1 MNFKTAISV
10 IPLLVLLSCT
20 SRIKEKQIANFTTK
34 TSTLSTDTTITAI
47 AKLGKYLLCFQAN
60 RKFLVLN
67 YDLIRQDSIEQKLDN
82 YNLKFVIKMESEV
95 YAGSKNGLF
104 SIDTFFNLH
113 KVDTPKIYKHPFFY
127 EDDEFYVYPGCAG
140 EFGGSIFFRDKQNG
154 KTYSYFATCPLQVLK
169 QDATYII
176 CNSMDHMY
184 GSSSFLK
191 VKDPTQ
197 LFLLEDE
204 AQETSDNWYM
214 NVDSLKDIRNWPS
227 ISGVSHYGYAV
238 GVLTLV
244 SYQYLDNLYSI
255 QYTDSSMYIAIHKN
269 DSIVPIQTICKNRIS
284 MGFPQI
290 IQFGD
295 KTLAFHN
302 SEGSYFSKKSPD
314 KPVLKI
320 TVIEDNSIEFIEMNP
335 KNDTI
340 K

>member
-1 MNFKTAISV
+1 MNFKLAISIV
-10 IPLLVLLSCT
+10 FLSALFSCNNK
-20 SRIKEKQIANFTTK
+20 IKEEQIPKFTIK
-34 TSTLSTDTTITAI
+34 TNTLSTDTTITAI
-47 AKLGKYLLCFQAN
+47 VKLGKYLLCFQAN
-60 RKFLVLN
+60 RKFVVLN
-67 YDLIRQDSIEQKLDN
+67 YNLIRQDSIEKKLDN
-82 YNLKFVIKMESEV
+82 YNLKFLIKMESEV
-95 YAGSKNGLF
+95 YAGSKNGIF
-104 SIDTFFNLH
+104 VIDTLFNLH
-113 KVDTPKIYKHPFFY
+113 KVDTPKTYNPAYFY
-127 EDDEFYVYPGCAG
+127 EDDKFYVYPGCAG

-169 QDATYII
+169 QDAAYII

-191 VKDPTQ
+191 IKDPTQ

-204 AQETSDNWYM
+204 VQKTSDIWYM

-227 ISGVSHYGYAV
+227 ISGVSDYAHAV

-244 SYQYLDNLYSI
+244 SYQYLDKLYSI

-269 DSIVPIQTICKNRIS
+269 DSIVPIQTIIKNRIS
-284 MGFPQI
+284 MGFPEI
-290 IQFGD
+290 IQFGN

-302 SEGSYFSKKSPD
+302 SEGSYFSKNSSD
-314 KPVLKI
+314 KPVMKI
-320 TVIEDNSIEFIEMNP
+320 TAIEDNSIEFIEMNP